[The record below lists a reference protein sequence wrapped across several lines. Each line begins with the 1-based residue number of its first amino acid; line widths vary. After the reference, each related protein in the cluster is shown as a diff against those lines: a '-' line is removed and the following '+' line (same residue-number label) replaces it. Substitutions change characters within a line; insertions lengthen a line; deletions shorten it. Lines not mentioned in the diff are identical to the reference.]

1 MGSIWLDHNRL
12 SVGREGNMKRLIV
25 AWTLAVVSVTTGC
38 RPATVDEAAWFSGTY
53 EEALV
58 AAQSRGTMLM
68 LDFYSPN

>member
-1 MGSIWLDHNRL
+1 MQRL
-12 SVGREGNMKRLIV
+12 SVVTALAAV
-25 AWTLAVVSVTTGC
+25 AVIGGC
-38 RPATVDEAAWFSGTY
+38 RQATLDTPTWFEGSF